1 MNKKIIIIIGIS
13 IFVLISFISII
24 IIFKPF
30 SNKLVCKS
38 KHGNITLIYNKKNI
52 TGYSAKNMT
61 YKLDEQNKIAHQ
73 IGIEE
78 YMKQFNEWFKN
89 TTSGSCLYK

>member
-24 IIFKPF
+24 IIFKTF

-52 TGYSAKNMT
+52 TSYSAKNMT
-61 YKLDEQNKIAHQ
+61 YKLDEQNEIANQ